1 MEASKILKRDPRYRT
16 EKEVDY
22 VSLKNELAHSSMSI
36 EMNKNTICKPFY
48 ATLKVRFDRPH
59 HTVCRVT

>member
-22 VSLKNELAHSSMSI
+22 VSLKNKLAHSSISI
-36 EMNKNTICKPFY
+36 VMNKNTILEAFSV
-48 ATLKVRFDRPH
+48 LL
-59 HTVCRVT
+59 